1 MPRNVSSAAAKPANR
16 SAGQNPALAT
26 WRTPFGLP
34 PFEKLTPK
42 HLEAAMKQALKDH
55 RTAVKRIAAADSKAS
70 FNNTILAL
78 EKAQLPLD
86 RACLVFFNL
95 VNASATPELQRIERD
110 FAPKFAE
117 HHSAVFL
124 DTKLYRRIANLHER
138 SGSLELTPEQLRLID
153 RYHTWFVR
161 AGAGLKPASRKRVA
175 AINKR
180 LAELTTAFNQNVLA
194 DEQRWHMELCN
205 EDDLAGLSEGFRTSA
220 RRAAADLGLEGE
232 NAHAITLARS
242 SVEGFLTFSSRRHL
256 REEAWRAWANRGAN
270 GGHTDNRG
278 LLSETVQLR
287 AEMSKLMGFETYA
300 DYVLS
305 DTMAKTPTAVNDLLQ
320 RVWQPARARALEER
334 DALSERARHEGSNAP
349 LEAWDWRHYA
359 EKERKAR
366 YDIDESE
373 LRGYLQ
379 LDQMIAAAFDTAGKL
394 FGVKFKEIDDAPRY
408 HPDVRVWVVT
418 DRKGE
423 HVAVFMG
430 DYFARPGKRSGA
442 WMSSFR
448 KAHNLGR
455 NPVRPIV
462 VNVMNFARGADG
474 APTLLSWDD
483 ARTLFHEFGHGLHGM
498 LSQTTYPSL
507 AGTAVAR
514 DFVELPSQ
522 LYEHWL
528 GEQEVLER
536 FAQHYKTGKAMPK
549 TMMKKLR
556 KAETFNQGFAT
567 VEYLACAL
575 VDMDLHVQNESQTED
590 LDVAEFER
598 KALTEIG
605 MPDEII
611 MRHRLPHFMHITGGY
626 AAGYYSY
633 MWSEVMDAD
642 AFQAFKEAG
651 DIFDKKTA
659 RRVKKHIY
667 SAGNSRD
674 PEETWL
680 AFRGRPPEVK
690 GLLKKRGFA

>member
-1 MPRNVSSAAAKPANR
+1 MPRNAPSAAAKPAKK
-16 SAGQNPALAT
+16 SVAANPVLAT
-26 WRTPFGLP
+26 WRTPHGMP
-34 PFEKLTPK
+34 PFDKLTPK
-42 HLEAAMKQALKDH
+42 HLEAGMRQALKDH
-55 RTAVKRIAAADSKAS
+55 RAAIRKIATAESKPS

-78 EKAQLPLD
+78 EKAQQPLD

-95 VNASATPELQRIERD
+95 VNAGATPELQRIERD
-110 FAPKFAE
+110 FAPKLAE

-124 DTKLYRRIANLHER
+124 DTKLYRRIADLYER
-138 SGSLELTPEQLRLID
+138 SRSLELTPEQLRLID

-194 DEQRWHMELCN
+194 DEQSWHMELRN
-205 EDDLAGLSEGFRTSA
+205 ENDLAGLSEGFRTSA

-270 GGHTDNRG
+270 GGDTDNRG

-287 AEMSKLMGFETYA
+287 AELSKLMGFETYA

-305 DTMAKTPTAVNDLLQ
+305 DTMAKTPAAVNDLLQ
-320 RVWQPARARALEER
+320 RVWKSARTRALEER
-334 DALSERARHEGSNAP
+334 DALAERARREGSNAP

-394 FGVKFKEIDDAPRY
+394 FGVKFKEIDEAPRY
-408 HPDVRVWVVT
+408 HPDVRVWQVT
-418 DRKGE
+418 NRKGE

-455 NPVRPIV
+455 NPVRPII

-549 TMMKKLR
+549 AMMKKLR

-575 VDMDLHVQNESQTED
+575 VDMDLHTQGARQTED
-590 LDVAEFER
+590 LDVAEFEQQ
-598 KALTEIG
+598 ALTNIG

-659 RRVKKHIY
+659 RRLKQQIY
-667 SAGNSRD
+667 SVGNSRD
-674 PEETWL
+674 AEEAWL
-680 AFRGRPPEVK
+680 AFRGRAPEVK

>member
-1 MPRNVSSAAAKPANR
+1 MPRNAPSAAAKPAKK
-16 SAGQNPALAT
+16 SVAANPVLAT
-26 WRTPFGLP
+26 WRTPQGMP

-42 HLEAAMKQALKDH
+42 HLEAAMRQALKDH
-55 RTAVKRIAAADSKAS
+55 RAAIRKIATAESKPS

-78 EKAQLPLD
+78 EKAQQPLD

-110 FAPKFAE
+110 IAPKLAE

-124 DTKLYRRIANLHER
+124 DTKLYRRIADLYER

-194 DEQRWHMELCN
+194 DEQSWHMELRN
-205 EDDLAGLSEGFRTSA
+205 ENDLAGLSEGFRTSA

-270 GGHTDNRG
+270 GGDTDNRG

-287 AEMSKLMGFETYA
+287 AELSKLMGFETYA

-305 DTMAKTPTAVNDLLQ
+305 DTMAKTPAAVNDLLQ
-320 RVWQPARARALEER
+320 RVWKSARTRALEER
-334 DALSERARHEGSNAP
+334 DALAERARREGSNAP

-394 FGVKFKEIDDAPRY
+394 FGVKFKEIDEAPRY
-408 HPDVRVWVVT
+408 HPDVRVWEVT
-418 DRKGE
+418 NRKGE

-455 NPVRPIV
+455 NPVRPII

-549 TMMKKLR
+549 AMMKKLR

-575 VDMDLHVQNESQTED
+575 VDMDLHTQGARQTED
-590 LDVAEFER
+590 LDVAEFEQQ
-598 KALTEIG
+598 ALTNIG

-659 RRVKKHIY
+659 RRLKQQIY
-667 SAGNSRD
+667 SVGNSRD
-674 PEETWL
+674 AEEAWL